1 MKTATSTVTY
11 RNINN
16 DTVTSTLVTQIGE
29 LLVAK
34 ARNPYGSHN
43 LILIKEIDGE
53 LVAIRHGNV
62 ATLSWVASEE
72 NTDRKLKKAIRRT
85 IEAVGYN
92 PLANK
97 PISRL
102 QELVTANHSRYI
114 ARKEAERASRVCSVH
129 SCDGS
134 SLVDYSE
141 EEY

>member
-43 LILIKEIDGE
+43 LVLIKEIDGE
-53 LVAIRHGNV
+53 LVAIRYGNV
-62 ATLSWVASEE
+62 ATLNWVASES

-92 PLANK
+92 PLANRE
-97 PISRL
+97 PSRL
-102 QELVTANHSRYI
+102 QQLITSNRASYLAKR
-114 ARKEAERASRVCSVH
+114 EAERLAAR
-129 SCDGS
+129 
-134 SLVDYSE
+134 
-141 EEY
+141 EY

>member
-72 NTDRKLKKAIRRT
+72 ATDRKSKKAIRRT
-85 IEAVGYN
+85 IASVGYN
-92 PLANK
+92 PLANR
-97 PISRL
+97 PVSRL
-102 QELVTANHSRYI
+102 QQLVASNHTRYLT
-114 ARKEAERASRVCSVH
+114 RLEAERVGR
-129 SCDGS
+129 
-134 SLVDYSE
+134 E
-141 EEY
+141 

>member
-43 LILIKEIDGE
+43 LVLIKEIDGE

-72 NTDRKLKKAIRRT
+72 ATDRKSKKAIRRT
-85 IEAVGYN
+85 IASVGYN
-92 PLANK
+92 PLANR
-97 PISRL
+97 PISKL
-102 QELVTANHSRYI
+102 QQLI
-114 ARKEAERASRVCSVH
+114 ASNRASYLARREAERVGR
-129 SCDGS
+129 
-134 SLVDYSE
+134 E
-141 EEY
+141 

>member
-53 LVAIRHGNV
+53 LVAIRYGNV
-62 ATLSWVASEE
+62 ATLSWVASE
-72 NTDRKLKKAIRRT
+72 TASDRKVKKAIRRT
-85 IEAVGYN
+85 IASVGYN
-92 PLANK
+92 PLANR
-97 PISRL
+97 PISKL
-102 QELVTANHSRYI
+102 QQLIAANHSRYI
-114 ARKEAERASRVCSVH
+114 ARLEAERVGR
-129 SCDGS
+129 
-134 SLVDYSE
+134 E
-141 EEY
+141 

>member
-1 MKTATSTVTY
+1 MTTSTITY
-11 RNINN
+11 NN
-16 DTVTSTLVTQIGE
+16 FNNVVTSRLVTSIGE
-29 LLVAK
+29 LYVAK
-34 ARNPYGSHN
+34 ARNNYGTHN

-62 ATLSWVASEE
+62 ATLSWVASE
-72 NTDRKLKKAIRRT
+72 NASDRKLKKAIRRT

-114 ARKEAERASRVCSVH
+114 ARKEAERASRVCLVH

>member
-16 DTVTSTLVTQIGE
+16 DRVTSTLVTQIGE

-62 ATLSWVASEE
+62 ATLSWVASE
-72 NTDRKLKKAIRRT
+72 NSTDRKLKKAIRRT
-85 IEAVGYN
+85 IASVGYN

-97 PISRL
+97 PMSKL
-102 QELVTANHSRYI
+102 QLAIEHNRASYL
-114 ARKEAERASRVCSVH
+114 ARKQAERLGR
-129 SCDGS
+129 
-134 SLVDYSE
+134 E
-141 EEY
+141 

>member
-11 RNINN
+11 KNINN
-16 DTVTSTLVTQIGE
+16 DIVTSTLVTQIGE

-72 NTDRKLKKAIRRT
+72 ATDRKVKKAVRRT
-85 IEAVGYN
+85 IASVGYN
-92 PLANK
+92 PLANRPMSK
-97 PISRL
+97 L
-102 QELVTANHSRYI
+102 QQLVAANHSKYI
-114 ARKEAERASRVCSVH
+114 ARLEAERVGR
-129 SCDGS
+129 
-134 SLVDYSE
+134 E
-141 EEY
+141 

>member
-1 MKTATSTVTY
+1 MTTSTVTY

-53 LVAIRHGNV
+53 LRAIRHGNV
-62 ATLSWVASEE
+62 VTLAWVASE
-72 NTDRKLKKAIRRT
+72 TASDRKVKKAIRRA

-92 PLANK
+92 PLANREN
-97 PISRL
+97 RL
-102 QELVTANHSRYI
+102 EQLAKANYERYLT
-114 ARKEAERASRVCSVH
+114 RREAERKARVCLVH
-129 SCDGS
+129 SFDGEAIA
-134 SLVDYSE
+134 DYSE

>member
-43 LILIKEIDGE
+43 LILIKDIDGE
-53 LVAIRHGNV
+53 LVAIRYGNV

-72 NTDRKLKKAIRRT
+72 VKESKVKKAVRRA
-85 IEAVGYN
+85 IASVGYN
-92 PLANK
+92 PLANRPMSK
-97 PISRL
+97 L
-102 QELVTANHSRYI
+102 QQLITANHSRYI
-114 ARKEAERASRVCSVH
+114 ARLEAERLDR
-129 SCDGS
+129 
-134 SLVDYSE
+134 E
-141 EEY
+141 